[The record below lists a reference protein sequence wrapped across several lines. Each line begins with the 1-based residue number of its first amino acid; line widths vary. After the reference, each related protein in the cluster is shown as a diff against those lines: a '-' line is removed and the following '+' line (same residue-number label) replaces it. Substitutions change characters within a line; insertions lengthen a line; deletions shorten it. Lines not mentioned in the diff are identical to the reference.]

1 MYGPKVRWLSNQS
14 RQPELAF
21 RNSHE
26 ASRRNGVVGSMGRNM
41 PNVANPTQIKA
52 MMFKM
57 IFIFLF
63 LTEVQICFWGLRVLE
78 LLISLRGLFCFF

>member
-1 MYGPKVRWLSNQS
+1 MC
-14 RQPELAF
+14 QPELAF

-26 ASRRNGVVGSMGRNM
+26 ASRRNGVVGSTGRNM

-63 LTEVQICFWGLRVLE
+63 LTEVQICFLGLRVLE
-78 LLISLRGLFCFF
+78 LLISLRGLFCF

>member
-1 MYGPKVRWLSNQS
+1 MYGPNTLWLSSQS

-21 RNSHE
+21 RNSQE
-26 ASRRNGVVGSMGRNM
+26 ARSRNGVVGSTGRNI
-41 PNVANPTQIKA
+41 PREASPTHVKA

-63 LTEVQICFWGLRVLE
+63 LT
-78 LLISLRGLFCFF
+78 

>member
-1 MYGPKVRWLSNQS
+1 MC
-14 RQPELAF
+14 QPELAF

-26 ASRRNGVVGSMGRNM
+26 ASRRNGVVGSTGRNI
-41 PNVANPTQIKA
+41 PREASPTHVKA

-63 LTEVQICFWGLRVLE
+63 LTEVQICFWELRVLE

>member
-26 ASRRNGVVGSMGRNM
+26 ASRRNGVVGSTGRNM
-41 PNVANPTQIKA
+41 PREASPTHVKAN
-52 MMFKM
+52 MFKM

-63 LTEVQICFWGLRVLE
+63 LT
-78 LLISLRGLFCFF
+78 